1 MNERLKQARTNLQ
14 LSQEAV
20 AEQLGITRTVMAAIE
35 SGKRQITTD
44 ELVKL
49 CEIYGV
55 TADELLYGNVSEES
69 EEKAFARAF
78 SKLSEEDKKE
88 VVDLINAKLG
98 QK

>member
-1 MNERLKQARTNLQ
+1 MNERLKQVRTNLQ

-20 AEQLGITRTVMAAIE
+20 ADQLGIARTAMAAIE
-35 SGKRQITTD
+35 SGKRQVTTD

-55 TADELLYGNVSEES
+55 TADELLYGDVSEEN
-69 EEKAFARAF
+69 EEKTFARAF
-78 SKLSEEDKKE
+78 AKLSDEDKKE
-88 VVDLINAKLG
+88 VLDLINAKLG

>member
-1 MNERLKQARTNLQ
+1 MNERLKQVRTNLQ

-55 TADELLYGNVSEES
+55 TADELLYGDVSEEN
-69 EEKAFARAF
+69 EEKTFARAF
-78 SKLSEEDKKE
+78 SKLSDEDKKE
-88 VVDLINAKLG
+88 VLNLINAKLS